1 MSFKTLLSQLQ
12 GHLRQRAAGSPC
24 LLTAPALRAPHA
36 VELPQ
41 LRADGPA
48 SNLPSHA
55 TYH

>member
-48 SNLPSHA
+48 SNLPSRA